1 MKILL
6 IEPSFEPRA
15 VEIDGSL
22 TSLQTLV
29 GGLIQA
35 VYPFED
41 GSIIKVG
48 VRSSPGPFIM

>member
-6 IEPSFEPRA
+6 IEVNTEPRA

-22 TSLQTLV
+22 ASMQSLV
-29 GGLIQA
+29 DGLIQA

-41 GSIIKVG
+41 P
-48 VRSSPGPFIM
+48 RRPDLQR